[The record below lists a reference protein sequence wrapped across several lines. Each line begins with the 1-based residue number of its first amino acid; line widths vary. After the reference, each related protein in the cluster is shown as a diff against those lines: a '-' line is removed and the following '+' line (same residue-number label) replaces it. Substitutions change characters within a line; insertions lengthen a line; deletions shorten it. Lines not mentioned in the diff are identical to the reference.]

1 MIILKDK
8 KLNRPI
14 LSRDFLV
21 KEEDIG
27 KCDLI
32 LNKKCLFLVTKN
44 EKGIHIGFESLAS
57 NYIYES
63 DSLYDGA

>member
-1 MIILKDK
+1 MIILTNKT
-8 KLNRPI
+8 LNRQI
-14 LSRDFLV
+14 LLRDLLV

-44 EKGIHIGFESLAS
+44 EKGIHIGIESLAS

-63 DSLYDGA
+63 DALYDGV